1 MVGPLIYTA
10 DPMQANPNSQHH
22 ANDEANLLRLATYA
36 SVLTALTLVLAKAWA
51 WHDTGAVSLLAS
63 LIDSLMDGGAS
74 IVNLL
79 AVRYALKPADANH
92 RFGHGKAEAL
102 AALLQCMLILVS
114 CAYLSLEA
122 VQRFSEPRDLASID
136 SGIAVILFSL
146 AATTGLL
153 ILQRYVIRKTHST
166 AIRADSL
173 HYASDLAANLATLL
187 ALWLA
192 ASGMPLADPVL
203 ALAIALWLLLSTRHI
218 LRDALDELLDREL
231 PDEERQ
237 VIISIAREHPDVIG
251 VHDVRTR
258 RSGRAQII
266 QLHLEL
272 NPELN
277 LKRAHAIA
285 DEVERRL
292 HTQLPNADIVIHQDP
307 AGVGERR
314 RWIESHSTE

>member
-1 MVGPLIYTA
+1 
-10 DPMQANPNSQHH
+10 MQANPNSQHH
-22 ANDEANLLRLATYA
+22 ADNEAKLLRLATYA
-36 SVLTALTLVLAKAWA
+36 SVFTALLLVLAKAWA

-114 CAYLSLEA
+114 CAYLSMEA
-122 VQRFSEPRDLASID
+122 IDRFSQPRELVSIN
-136 SGIAVILFSL
+136 SGITVILFSL
-146 AATTGLL
+146 TATTGLL
-153 ILQRYVIRKTHST
+153 LLQRYVIRKTRST
-166 AIRADSL
+166 AIRADAL

-203 ALAIALWLLLSTRHI
+203 ALAIAVWLLSSTRHI

-237 VIISIAREHPDVIG
+237 LIIRIAREHPEVSD

-272 NPELN
+272 DPELN
-277 LKRAHAIA
+277 LKHAHTIA
-285 DEVERRL
+285 DEVERQL

-307 AGVGERR
+307 AGVRERR
-314 RWIESHSTE
+314 RWVESQNTE